1 VATKKDAPKR
11 DKSAKKAP
19 ATPQQQTTQTSPSG
33 GRPAQAQPQPQPRK
47 REALEKQ
54 GSSGSTTSRRARTTE
69 EIAQRAYELWLKRG
83 GQHGSDQD
91 DWLRAE
97 RELGGEGTGR
107 H

>member
-1 VATKKDAPKR
+1 VATKR
-11 DKSAKKAP
+11 DTSAKKAP
-19 ATPQQQTTQTSPSG
+19 AAPQQQTPQTSPSS
-33 GRPAQAQPQPQPRK
+33 GRPAQAQAQARK
-47 REALEKQ
+47 SEALENQ

-69 EIAQRAYELWLKRG
+69 EVAQRAYELWLKRG

-97 RELGGEGTGR
+97 RELSGEGTGR

>member
-1 VATKKDAPKR
+1 MATKKEAPKR
-11 DKSAKKAP
+11 ETSAKKAP
-19 ATPQQQTTQTSPSG
+19 ATPQQQTTQPSPSG
-33 GRPAQAQPQPQPRK
+33 IKPAQAQPQPRTSD
-47 REALEKQ
+47 ALEKQ

-91 DWLRAE
+91 DWLLAE
-97 RELGGEGTGR
+97 RELSGEGTGR